1 MISMPHLLWS
11 PLQKSHIAPRVHT
24 MLPQAVLRC
33 TAHIQCVR
41 LPSFVLSSTLPKKR
55 DPQGKDEKEA
65 KPVSHLDVV
74 SLF

>member
-1 MISMPHLLWS
+1 M
-11 PLQKSHIAPRVHT
+11 K
-24 MLPQAVLRC
+24 LPQAVLRC
-33 TAHIQCVR
+33 PANIQHVH
-41 LPSFVLSSTLPKKR
+41 LPFFVLSSTLPKKK

>member
-1 MISMPHLLWS
+1 M
-11 PLQKSHIAPRVHT
+11 T
-24 MLPQAVLRC
+24 LPQAVLRC
-33 TAHIQCVR
+33 PANIQRVH
-41 LPSFVLSSTLPKKR
+41 LPFFVLSSTLPKKK